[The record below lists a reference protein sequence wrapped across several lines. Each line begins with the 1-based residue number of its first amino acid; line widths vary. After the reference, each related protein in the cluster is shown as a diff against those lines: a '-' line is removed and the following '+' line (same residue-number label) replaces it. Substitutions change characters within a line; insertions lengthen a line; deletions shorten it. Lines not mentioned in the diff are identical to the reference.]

1 MASLS
6 TVLGEKMKLFSI
18 LLLLFSLNATADE
31 QMLQESKYKYV
42 EMSIGQGKPF
52 FLEVGSDSCHSC
64 VIMGKMLYKVTQKHP
79 EYNIHFINVQKER
92 DAAYKLKVRM
102 IPTQIIY
109 DKNGKEVYRHIG
121 VLGGD
126 ELKKLFQTY
135 SF

>member
-1 MASLS
+1 
-6 TVLGEKMKLFSI
+6 MKLFSI
-18 LLLLFSLNATADE
+18 LLLLLSLNATADE
-31 QMLQESKYKYV
+31 QMLQESKFKYV
-42 EMSIGQGKPF
+42 EMSIGKGKPF
-52 FLEVGSDSCHSC
+52 FLEVGAKSCHSC
-64 VIMGKMLYKVTQKHP
+64 VIMGKMLYKVTQQHP

-92 DAAYKLKVRM
+92 DAAYELQVRM

-121 VLGGD
+121 VLGDD